1 MFACIQGRSV
11 SKLSV
16 PNDSDSSSLV
26 DLAFTFS
33 PLVEQTTA
41 DTVVFDIA
49 GQDLLFGEAGISEID
64 ASHDAMASAKNL
76 ANEIVRRAQELN
88 LAINVSVAANPDASI
103 HAARS
108 FHGTT
113 IINIGDEGLRLGT
126 LSIKQIDF
134 SLAGI
139 DGQRAEEIQET
150 FSLWGVRTFGDL
162 ARLPLA
168 GVAERLGQ
176 EGVRLRKLAQGKT
189 VRHLNLVRPP
199 IGFEQSLELEHP
211 VEELEPLSF
220 ILSRLLNQLCANL
233 IEHALATNELKLRLV
248 TEPGTFTNDSHTD
261 TNAPA
266 ENNDHLHERAITLP
280 VPMRNPK
287 TLLRLLLFDIEAQPP
302 RAPIVS
308 VTISAEPV
316 QPRAAQTGLF
326 IPLAPEP
333 EKLEITLARLAKLV
347 GQDKVGSPELL
358 DTHCPDTFRMKRF
371 RVAQKRRRSGK
382 NDSRFALNAGETPA
396 LPVMGFRS
404 FRPPW
409 RANVETIR
417 GQPARINARGRTSFN
432 QVRGKVGCAA
442 GPWRSSGDW
451 WRPDVWARD
460 EWDVA
465 VIDASN
471 QQGKVL
477 CRIYLDL
484 ISNEWFIAG
493 VYD

>member
-1 MFACIQGRSV
+1 MFACIHGRSV
-11 SKLSV
+11 SKL
-16 PNDSDSSSLV
+16 PAENGLDISSLV

-41 DTVVFDIA
+41 DTVVFDIS
-49 GQDLLFGEAGISEID
+49 GQDLLFGEASTSGID
-64 ASHDAMASAKNL
+64 ARDAAIASANNL
-76 ANEIVRRAQELN
+76 MNEIVHRAKELSF
-88 LAINVSVAANPDASI
+88 AINVSVAANPDASI

-108 FHGTT
+108 FNGTT

-139 DGQRAEEIQET
+139 DGQRAAEIQET

-168 GVAERLGQ
+168 GVAERLGK

-189 VRHLNLVRPP
+189 DRHLNLVRPP

-233 IEHALATNELKLRLV
+233 IEHALATNELKVRLL
-248 TEPGTFTNDSHTD
+248 TEPVALAAGSNTYTDSQTEIHD
-261 TNAPA
+261 P
-266 ENNDHLHERAITLP
+266 LHERTITLP

-302 RAPIVS
+302 KAPIVS

-316 QPRAAQTGLF
+316 KPRASQTGLF

-347 GQDKVGSPELL
+347 GQDHVGSPELL
-358 DTHCPDTFRMKRF
+358 DTHRPDAFRMKRF
-371 RVAQKRRRSGK
+371 KVVSPKRK
-382 NDSRFALNAGETPA
+382 KTLNLESEIGTREC
-396 LPVMGFRS
+396 VMGFRM

-409 RANVETIR
+409 RAVVEIIQ
-417 GQPARINARGRTSFN
+417 GQPARIHARGRYSFN
-432 QVRGKVGCAA
+432 RMRGKVGCAA

-460 EWDVA
+460 EWDIA
-465 VIDASN
+465 VIDTDN
-471 QQGKVL
+471 QQGEVL
-477 CRIYLDL
+477 CRIYRDL
-484 ISNEWFIAG
+484 TSDEWFVAG

>member
-1 MFACIQGRSV
+1 MFACIQGRGV
-11 SKLSV
+11 SKLPV
-16 PNDSDSSSLV
+16 QNDSDSSSLV

-49 GQDLLFGEAGISEID
+49 GQDLLFGEAGPSEID
-64 ASHDAMASAKNL
+64 AGHDAMASAKNL
-76 ANEIVRRAQELN
+76 ANEIVRRAQELH

-108 FHGTT
+108 FHGAT

-139 DGQRAEEIQET
+139 EGQRAEEIQET

-199 IGFEQSLELEHP
+199 IGFEQSLELEYP

-233 IEHALATNELKLRLV
+233 IEHALATNELKLRFV
-248 TEPGTFTNDSHTD
+248 TEPGVLANDSHHDTD
-261 TNAPA
+261 SPA
-266 ENNDHLHERAITLP
+266 EIHDHLHERSITLP

-316 QPRAAQTGLF
+316 PPRAAQTGLF

-347 GQDKVGSPELL
+347 GRDKVGSPELL
-358 DTHCPDTFRMKRF
+358 DTHRPDTFRMKRF
-371 RVAQKRRRSGK
+371 RIAQKLRKSK
-382 NDSRFALNAGETPA
+382 NDSRFALKRGEPPT

-465 VIDASN
+465 VIDANN
-471 QQGKVL
+471 QQGEVL
-477 CRIYLDL
+477 CRIYRDL
-484 ISNEWFIAG
+484 ISDEWFVAG
-493 VYD
+493 IYD

>member
-1 MFACIQGRSV
+1 MFACIHGQSV
-11 SKLSV
+11 SKL
-16 PNDSDSSSLV
+16 PAENGADNSSLV

-33 PLVEQTTA
+33 PLVEQTTG
-41 DTVVFDIA
+41 DTVVFDIS
-49 GQDLLFGEAGISEID
+49 GQDLLFGEASPSEIG
-64 ASHDAMASAKNL
+64 ALSAALAAANNL
-76 ANEIVRRAQELN
+76 AIEIVRRAQELN

-108 FHGTT
+108 FNGTT
-113 IINIGDEGLRLGT
+113 IINIGDEGLRLGA
-126 LSIKQIDF
+126 LSIRQIDF

-139 DGQRAEEIQET
+139 DEQRAEEIHQT
-150 FSLWGVRTFGDL
+150 FSLWGVRTFADL

-168 GVAERLGQ
+168 GVAERLGS

-189 VRHLNLVRPP
+189 ERHLNLVRPP

-233 IEHALATNELKLRLV
+233 IEHALATNELKLRLL
-248 TEPGTFTNDSHTD
+248 TEPGALVSSNTETNS
-261 TNAPA
+261 PS
-266 ENNDHLHERAITLP
+266 ENDHLHERTITLP

-302 RAPIVS
+302 KAPIVL

-316 QPRAAQTGLF
+316 KPRASQTGLF

-347 GQDKVGSPELL
+347 GQDNVGSPELL
-358 DTHCPDTFRMKRF
+358 DTHRPDAFRMKRF
-371 RVAQKRRRSGK
+371 RVVSAKRKQIPNRKSELANQKC
-382 NDSRFALNAGETPA
+382 
-396 LPVMGFRS
+396 VMGFRI

-409 RANVETIR
+409 RANVEIIR

-432 QVRGKVGCAA
+432 QVRGKIGRAS
-442 GPWRSSGDW
+442 GPWRASGDW

-465 VIDASN
+465 VVDANN
-471 QQGKVL
+471 QQGEVL
-477 CRIYLDL
+477 CRIYRDL
-484 ISNEWFIAG
+484 ISDEWFVAG

>member
-1 MFACIQGRSV
+1 MFACIHGRSV
-11 SKLSV
+11 SKI
-16 PNDSDSSSLV
+16 PAENDLNNSSLV

-33 PLVEQTTA
+33 PLVEETTA
-41 DTVVFDIA
+41 DTVVFDIS
-49 GQDLLFGEAGISEID
+49 GQDLLFGEAELAARD
-64 ASHDAMASAKNL
+64 AAMAAANNI
-76 ANEIVRRAQELN
+76 ANEVIRRARELK
-88 LAINVSVAANPDASI
+88 LAINVSVAANPDVSI

-108 FHGTT
+108 FNGLT
-113 IINIGDEGLRLGT
+113 IINVGDEGLCLRE

-139 DGQRAEEIQET
+139 DDQRAAEIRET
-150 FSLWGVRTFGDL
+150 FSLWGVHTFGDL

-168 GVAERLGQ
+168 GIAERLGQ
-176 EGVRLRKLAQGKT
+176 EGLRLQKLAQGKT
-189 VRHLNLVRPP
+189 DRHLNLVRPP

-248 TEPGTFTNDSHTD
+248 SEPRLVEVTGANTCTASQ
-261 TNAPA
+261 A
-266 ENNDHLHERAITLP
+266 EVDDHLHERTITLP
-280 VPMRNPK
+280 VPMQNPK

-302 RAPIVS
+302 RAPIVA
-308 VTISAEPV
+308 VMISAEPV
-316 QPRAAQTGLF
+316 QPRASQAGLF

-347 GQDKVGSPELL
+347 GKDNIGSPELL
-358 DTHCPDTFRMKRF
+358 DTHRPDAFRMKRF
-371 RVAQKRRRSGK
+371 RLIQKRKNSRR
-382 NDSRFALNAGETPA
+382 NNSRGALNAGETA
-396 LPVMGFRS
+396 RLPVMGFRI

-409 RANVETIR
+409 RADVKTIR
-417 GQPARINARGRTSFN
+417 GQPVRINARSGNSFN
-432 QVRGKVGCAA
+432 RVGGKIGCAS

-465 VIDASN
+465 VADENN
-471 QQGKVL
+471 QPGEVL
-477 CRIYLDL
+477 CRIYRDL
-484 ISNEWFIAG
+484 ASDEWFVAG
-493 VYD
+493 IYD